1 MFNPETKKHIMKKII
16 LASILLLGANA
27 FGQTK
32 GSWYLGG
39 SAGFSMGT
47 TTQGSTTIKRSAW
60 SASPEIGTFLTD
72 HIQLGL
78 GITSSG
84 SHSDFMTS
92 GSLRNLQFGGSVYS
106 RYLFGDGAFR
116 PFLGISASYLAGQS
130 RTSTGNS
137 SNDIG
142 TINASFSA
150 GFAYYITPR
159 IGIFGSIGVLG
170 YTNTR
175 TSVTG
180 VPDLVTNDFGFN
192 ASTLGNRF
200 TIGMYYTI
208 CKGKSAE

>member
-1 MFNPETKKHIMKKII
+1 MKKII
-16 LASILLLGANA
+16 LASILFFGTNA
-27 FGQTK
+27 YGQK

-47 TTQGSTTIKRSAW
+47 TTQGNTTVKRSSW

-84 SHSDFMTS
+84 SHTDFMTS
-92 GSLRNLQFGGSVYS
+92 GSLKNLQFGGTVYS
-106 RYLFGDGAFR
+106 RYLFGDGAFK
-116 PFLGISASYLAGQS
+116 PFLGISAGYLYGES
-130 RTSTGNS
+130 RTSPGNS
-137 SNDIG
+137 TSNIS

-150 GFAYYITPR
+150 GFAYYVTPR
-159 IGIFGSIGVLG
+159 IGIFGSVGVLG
-170 YTNTR
+170 YTNNR
-175 TSVTG
+175 TVANG
-180 VPDLVTNDFGFN
+180 VPDVVMNDFGFN

-208 CKGKSAE
+208 CKGKSTE

>member
-1 MFNPETKKHIMKKII
+1 MINPEKQKDIMKKII
-16 LASILLLGANA
+16 LASILLFGATA
-27 FGQTK
+27 YGQTK

-47 TTQGSTTIKRSAW
+47 TSQGGTTIKRSSW
-60 SASPEIGTFLTD
+60 SASPEVGTFLTD

-84 SHSDFMTS
+84 SHSDLMTS

-116 PFLGISASYLAGQS
+116 PFLGVSASYLMGQS
-130 RTSTGNS
+130 RTNPGNTNNIS
-137 SNDIG
+137 

-150 GFAYYITPR
+150 GFAYYVTPR

-175 TSVTG
+175 TSMSG

-208 CKGKSAE
+208 CQGKPKE

>member
-1 MFNPETKKHIMKKII
+1 MKKII
-16 LASILLLGANA
+16 LASVLFFGATA
-27 FGQTK
+27 YGQK

-47 TTQGSTTIKRSAW
+47 TTQDSTTVKRSSW

-84 SHSDFMTS
+84 SHTDFMTT
-92 GSLRNLQFGGSVYS
+92 GSLKNLQFGGTVYS
-106 RYLFGDGAFR
+106 RYLFGDGAFK
-116 PFLGISASYLAGQS
+116 PFLGISAGYLYGES
-130 RTSTGNS
+130 RSSGSSS
-137 SNDIG
+137 SNIA

-150 GFAYYITPR
+150 GFAYYVTPR
-159 IGIFGSIGVLG
+159 IGIFGSVGVLG
-170 YTNTR
+170 YTNNR
-175 TSVTG
+175 TSANG
-180 VPDLVTNDFGFN
+180 VPDVVMNDFGFN